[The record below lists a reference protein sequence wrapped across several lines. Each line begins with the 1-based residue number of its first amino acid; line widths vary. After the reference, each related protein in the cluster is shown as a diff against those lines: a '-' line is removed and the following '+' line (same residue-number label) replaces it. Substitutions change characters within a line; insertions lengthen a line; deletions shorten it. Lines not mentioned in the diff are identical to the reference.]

1 MKRRTLLTQAG
12 SIILLLGAP
21 QLAWGASMIAVRMW
35 PSEDYTRVTIE
46 SDTPLQTKHYIL
58 SGPDRFVV
66 DIEGMQLNNKLLEL
80 MGLVQANDPFISAVR
95 LGQYQPNVVRIV
107 FDLKQQVAPNIFT
120 LKPIEEY
127 KDRLVFDFMPLDA
140 PAPIEQLASDISTDR
155 NEALHEGNQAKA
167 DILEEWLD
175 EQKENTAGSK
185 TKASEA
191 SSNQDQVATADN
203 PNRKPTPSKIPADDN
218 KTTATKTITTKTTTN
233 QTTNKT
239 PPNSPS
245 TTKKGKR
252 LRIIAIDPGHGGE
265 DPGAVGKGKTRE
277 KDVVLAIGKILR
289 DLINKQKDMRA
300 YMTRD
305 ADFFVPLA
313 QRVKKAR
320 NVKADLFISIHAD
333 AFTNRTAK
341 GASVFALSEKGA
353 SSAAAGWLADSQNK
367 SDLIG
372 GVDVKA
378 RDKQTAD
385 VLLSMST
392 AAQIRD
398 SIKLGQMVLQ
408 QLKTFAYLHKNSVEQ
423 AGFAVLKAPDIPS
436 ILVETAFISH
446 PEEEKKLKS
455 AAYQKKLAQAILKAI
470 QTYIAQSPV

>member
-1 MKRRTLLTQAG
+1 MKRRTLLAQTG
-12 SIILLLGAP
+12 SVILLLGVP
-21 QLAWGASMIAVRMW
+21 QLAWGASLVAVRMW
-35 PSEDYTRVTIE
+35 PAKDYTRVTIE
-46 SDTPLQTKHYIL
+46 SDTPLQTQHYIL
-58 SGPDRFVV
+58 SEPDRFVV

-80 MGLVQANDPFISAVR
+80 MGLVQPNDPFIATVR

-140 PAPIEQLASDISTDR
+140 PNPIDQLTTDISSDR
-155 NEALHEGNQAKA
+155 IDALSEGNQTKA
-167 DILEEWLD
+167 DILGEWLE
-175 EQKENTAGSK
+175 EQNTTGSKIKPAQESASTQGTTVSSQNTAS
-185 TKASEA
+185 
-191 SSNQDQVATADN
+191 VPDN
-203 PNRKPTPSKIPADDN
+203 PNRKPTPSKISASNNQPDSKPHDKP
-218 KTTATKTITTKTTTN
+218 KTTSGTTN
-233 QTTNKT
+233 TN
-239 PPNSPS
+239 SG
-245 TTKKGKR
+245 KKGKR
-252 LRIIAIDPGHGGE
+252 LYIIAIDPGHGGE
-265 DPGAVGKGKTRE
+265 DPGAVGKGKTKE
-277 KDVVLAIGKILR
+277 KDVVLAIGKMLR
-289 DLINKQKDMRA
+289 DLINQQKNMRA

-305 ADFFVPLA
+305 ADYFVPLA
-313 QRVKKAR
+313 NRVQKAR
-320 NVKADLFISIHAD
+320 SVKADLFVSIHAD
-333 AFTNRTAK
+333 AFTNQTAK

-353 SSAAAGWLADSQNK
+353 SSAAARWLADSQNK

-408 QLKTFAYLHKNSVEQ
+408 QLKGFAYLHKNSVEQ

-455 AAYQKKLAQAILKAI
+455 PAYQKKLAQAILKSI
-470 QTYIAQSPV
+470 QNYIAQSPV